1 LDKGYTNVLIEIDNE
16 SDAGGSGGYLYD
28 ILKPARVSELIT
40 AVQTQS
46 INYGRRLYVG
56 VSLTGGQIPPS
67 NITQVEDFIL
77 LHGNGQTSSTITS
90 MVNTVRALGT
100 NKPIIFNEDSP
111 STANFQAATD
121 AHASWGYHDDGSSNY
136 IDGFQS
142 PPTNWSINTAN
153 KRNFFDLLASFA
165 APPPPPT
172 LFANGSFEQDYASWT
187 ATGNQDVVF
196 FGATDGVKAARFN
209 AGNTAPNANLSQSF
223 ATTAGH
229 SYTLSFDYGVHS
241 PVSQREQRL
250 QVTVQGNG
258 ILVSQL
264 ISQSAFSINVEYTP
278 RNYSFVADS
287 SVTTLTF
294 RDVSL
299 TSDSV
304 DSYLDNVQVK

>member
-1 LDKGYTNVLIEIDNE
+1 
-16 SDAGGSGGYLYD
+16 
-28 ILKPARVSELIT
+28 
-40 AVQTQS
+40 
-46 INYGRRLYVG
+46 
-56 VSLTGGQIPPS
+56 
-67 NITQVEDFIL
+67 
-77 LHGNGQTSSTITS
+77 

-121 AHASWGYHDDGSSNY
+121 AHASWGYHDNGLNNY
-136 IDGFQS
+136 VDGFQS
-142 PPTNWSINTAN
+142 PPTNWSINTVN
-153 KRNFFDLLASFA
+153 KQNFFDLLASFA

-172 LFANGSFEQDYASWT
+172 AFANGSFEQDYTGWT

-196 FGATDGVKAARFN
+196 FAATDGLKAARFN
-209 AGNTAPNANLSQSF
+209 AAQTTPNAVLSQSF
-223 ATTAGH
+223 TTRAGQ
-229 SYTLSFDYGVHS
+229 SYTLSFDYGVYS
-241 PVSQREQRL
+241 PASQREQRL

-258 ILVSQL
+258 VLVSQL
-264 ISQSAFSINVEYTP
+264 ISQSAFSINVEYMP

-287 SVTTLTF
+287 SVTTLIF